1 MFIHSN
7 LFQRLEFP
15 KTYPA
20 LIQVHLEHPAME
32 VPLHWH
38 PGAEIIYSRNK
49 RIRIVIDGEKIDV
62 KPGEFVLIS
71 SFALH
76 AVEPEPD
83 MVHQDVMSITFQ
95 CRYLE
100 QMFPEISN
108 YIVSERAPGVSAE
121 SKKKMQELL
130 EQLRQNVE
138 LPKKYFVTN
147 KILFEILNLM
157 YTEFRSGLQE
167 TDSRRLS
174 TRSKMLKVLEYVD
187 KNYRQPLTTQ
197 AIAEQ
202 FGYTREYFCRIFKEY
217 SNLTFKNYLTSLR
230 LSAAVQEIVMSDRGI
245 GQIAMEYGFSDEKSF
260 FGAFKK
266 KYGMTPAQYRQTMG
280 KQ

>member
-1 MFIHSN
+1 MPKEEEIFLKEAPDYNNSAEVMFIHSN
-7 LFQRLEFP
+7 LFQKLEFP

-83 MVHQDVMSITFQ
+83 TVHQDVMSVTFQ
-95 CRYLE
+95 SRYL
-100 QMFPEISN
+100 
-108 YIVSERAPGVSAE
+108 
-121 SKKKMQELL
+121 
-130 EQLRQNVE
+130 
-138 LPKKYFVTN
+138 
-147 KILFEILNLM
+147 
-157 YTEFRSGLQE
+157 
-167 TDSRRLS
+167 
-174 TRSKMLKVLEYVD
+174 
-187 KNYRQPLTTQ
+187 
-197 AIAEQ
+197 EQ

-266 KYGMTPAQYRQTMG
+266 KYGMTPAQYRQTKG
-280 KQ
+280 KM